1 MKIKIPQFWSLFN
14 MTACILFIGWCA
26 YGPEKEVYKSRDGSG
41 ANGEKPVQGETNGA
55 TGSCQVDRNDPCL
68 TGTSRG
74 IQQSSKTEKR
84 IHMELVSLHDE
95 VSPLWFFICNRHY
108 SNFLANLQ
116 PLLNFEEEGL
126 TLLIPELS
134 LLFCG
139 SLDLA
144 CV

>member
-14 MTACILFIGWCA
+14 MTACILLIGWCA

-95 VSPLWFFICNRHY
+95 VSPFDSLSVTNINPTFWQIY
-108 SNFLANLQ
+108 S
-116 PLLNFEEEGL
+116 PYS
-126 TLLIPELS
+126 TLRRK
-134 LLFCG
+134 G
-139 SLDLA
+139 
-144 CV
+144 